1 MSVPTAIVF
10 ISHASEDKNDVA
22 RPLAKELERGGLQVW
37 LDENELRVGD
47 SLRRKID
54 QGLAKSRFGVV
65 IISRVFLAKDW
76 PLRELDGLASLETRD
91 KKVILPIWHNVS
103 YDEVSAHSPTLAA
116 KISIS
121 TAIGIDA
128 VAAKVLKDIYY
139 DLGSSVFD
147 RYHESDREWFADI
160 LKVFNRPAFRGR
172 YLGWTESEPF
182 QKVIKAVIK
191 TLHTG
196 LIETSDGI
204 ELKSIKDVNQIKD
217 PRLFASAQEVST
229 HLQTMNILIE
239 QILPY
244 PGQDQKVV
252 LEIDRLRDNIIIK
265 LNEIWAAF
273 RLHTLPVPTSVSTGP
288 DDMDGTV

>member
-1 MSVPTAIVF
+1 MDWDVF

-116 KISIS
+116 KFSIS

-204 ELKSIKDVNQIKD
+204 ELNSIKDMNQIKD

-229 HLQTMNILIE
+229 HLQTINILIE